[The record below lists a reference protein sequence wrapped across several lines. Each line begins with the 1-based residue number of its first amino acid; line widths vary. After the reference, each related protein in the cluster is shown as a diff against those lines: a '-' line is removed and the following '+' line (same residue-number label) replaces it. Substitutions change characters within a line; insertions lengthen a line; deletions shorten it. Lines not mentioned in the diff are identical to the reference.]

1 MQRLSIRIV
10 LIGLC
15 VLLLMGTAEAQKV
28 GGRWALGLMGGG
40 NSWIN
45 DMNMMKFGPGGAVSF
60 RYGVSDLFSLGAQ
73 AGYEVLK
80 TGQDPPIPGLPYTYL
95 RIDGIPISLSGY
107 LRLAPSSVV
116 SPYLRIG
123 GGIMFYNRK
132 TSGGSP
138 APDNLRHSTY
148 IVPVG
153 IGIEGFASNSVAIG
167 IDLGAT
173 NFSDGL
179 ELRDNNSMDG
189 YVSAK
194 LAVQFFFGKS
204 DADDDDQDGVT
215 NGQERRVGTNPQT
228 PDTDGDGLPDGDEI
242 KKYKTNPLRTDT
254 DSDGLSDGDEIMKYQ
269 TSPTKYDSD
278 GDGLPDGEEVAKYHT
293 EPTKPDTDGDG
304 LTDGDEVRRY
314 HTDPL
319 KVDSDGDGISDSD
332 EVKTHRT
339 DPVNP
344 DSDGD
349 GLTDGEEVTKYRT
362 NPLKPD
368 SDGGGMIDGA
378 EAIRKTNPLD
388 PKDDI
393 VKESIVLERGKAV
406 VLKGINFKSGSATL
420 TKDSEGMLEKAY
432 TALVTN
438 GNISVEVAGY
448 TDNVGAARANE
459 RLSQRRAD
467 AVRSW
472 LIGRGIPSTRLTA
485 KGYGSGNPLA
495 SNTTADGRA
504 QNRRIEFHVK

>member
-1 MQRLSIRIV
+1 
-10 LIGLC
+10 
-15 VLLLMGTAEAQKV
+15 
-28 GGRWALGLMGGG
+28 
-40 NSWIN
+40 
-45 DMNMMKFGPGGAVSF
+45 
-60 RYGVSDLFSLGAQ
+60 
-73 AGYEVLK
+73 
-80 TGQDPPIPGLPYTYL
+80 
-95 RIDGIPISLSGY
+95 
-107 LRLAPSSVV
+107 
-116 SPYLRIG
+116 
-123 GGIMFYNRK
+123 
-132 TSGGSP
+132 
-138 APDNLRHSTY
+138 
-148 IVPVG
+148 
-153 IGIEGFASNSVAIG
+153 
-167 IDLGAT
+167 
-173 NFSDGL
+173 
-179 ELRDNNSMDG
+179 
-189 YVSAK
+189 
-194 LAVQFFFGKS
+194 
-204 DADDDDQDGVT
+204 
-215 NGQERRVGTNPQT
+215 
-228 PDTDGDGLPDGDEI
+228 
-242 KKYKTNPLRTDT
+242 
-254 DSDGLSDGDEIMKYQ
+254 MKYQ

-368 SDGGGMIDGA
+368 TDGGGMIDGA

-393 VKESIVLERGKAV
+393 VKESIVLERGKTV

-472 LIGRGIPSTRLTA
+472 LIGRGIPSTRLTS
-485 KGYGSGNPLA
+485 KGYGSGNPVA